1 MSKFELL
8 SVAEDNWQSDR
19 LTARMDTHYPNR
31 QVVKISFTG
40 KRNMIIESSCPNSN
54 TPVTV
59 ITAFDIDIQSLL
71 DFVQE
76 AKTFISE
83 EEMVA
88 KLTGK

>member
-1 MSKFELL
+1 
-8 SVAEDNWQSDR
+8 
-19 LTARMDTHYPNR
+19 
-31 QVVKISFTG
+31 
-40 KRNMIIESSCPNSN
+40 MIIESSCPNSN

-88 KLTGK
+88 KLIGK